1 MSPAATAPATKKT
14 ALQEKFENE
23 VLPKVREKFGITNPM
38 ALPRIEKVVINTGV
52 GKQLENNKLKPEV
65 RDTVLS
71 TLSTISGQKAVLLT
85 AKKSVANFKV
95 REGATSAAMVTLR
108 RERMW
113 SLLSRLIHLAIPRV
127 KDFRGL
133 KDTSFD
139 RQGNYS
145 FGFSE
150 QAVFPEIDM
159 GKVNF
164 SHGMHI
170 NISFRNSTPEISRF
184 VLAELGWPFKRE
196 ES

>member
-1 MSPAATAPATKKT
+1 MTATAAPTRIKT
-14 ALQEKFENE
+14 ALQEKFEKE
-23 VLPKVREKFGITNPM
+23 VLPRVKEKFGITNPM
-38 ALPRIEKVVINTGV
+38 ALPRLEKVVINTGM
-52 GKQLENNKLKPEV
+52 GKQLENNKLKPEI
-65 RDTVLS
+65 RDAVLG
-71 TLSTISGQKAVLLT
+71 TLAAVSGQKPVLLT

-108 RERMW
+108 RDRMW
-113 SLLSRLIHLAIPRV
+113 SLLQRVIHLAIPRV

-139 RQGNYS
+139 KQGNYS

-159 GKVNF
+159 GKVTF

-170 NISFRNSTPEISRF
+170 NVSFRNSNPAISRF

-196 ES
+196 DS

>member
-1 MSPAATAPATKKT
+1 MTATAAPTRVKT
-14 ALQEKFENE
+14 ALQEKFEKE
-23 VLPKVREKFGITNPM
+23 VLPRVKEKFGITNPM
-38 ALPRIEKVVINTGV
+38 ALPRLEKVVINTGM
-52 GKQLENNKLKPEV
+52 GKQLENNKLKPEI
-65 RDTVLS
+65 RDAVLG
-71 TLSTISGQKAVLLT
+71 TLAAVSGQKPVLLT

-108 RERMW
+108 RDRMW
-113 SLLSRLIHLAIPRV
+113 SLLQRVIHLAIPRV

-139 RQGNYS
+139 KQGNYS

-159 GKVNF
+159 GKVTF

-170 NISFRNSTPEISRF
+170 NVSFRNSNPAISRF

-196 ES
+196 DS

>member
-1 MSPAATAPATKKT
+1 MTATAAAPTRIKT
-14 ALQEKFENE
+14 ALQEKFEKE
-23 VLPKVREKFGITNPM
+23 VLPKVKEKFGITNPM
-38 ALPRIEKVVINTGV
+38 ALPRLEKVVINTGM
-52 GKQLENNKLKPEV
+52 GKQLENNKLKPEI
-65 RDTVLS
+65 RDAVLG
-71 TLSTISGQKAVLLT
+71 TLAAVSGQKPVLLT

-108 RERMW
+108 RDRMW
-113 SLLSRLIHLAIPRV
+113 SLLQRVIHLAIPRV

-139 RQGNYS
+139 KQGNYS

-159 GKVNF
+159 GKVTF

-170 NISFRNSTPEISRF
+170 NISFRNSNPAISRF

-196 ES
+196 DS

>member
-1 MSPAATAPATKKT
+1 MTATAAPTRVKT
-14 ALQEKFENE
+14 ALQEKFEKE
-23 VLPKVREKFGITNPM
+23 VLPRVKEKFGITNPM
-38 ALPRIEKVVINTGV
+38 ALPRLEKVVINTGM
-52 GKQLENNKLKPEV
+52 GKQLENNKLKPEI
-65 RDTVLS
+65 RDAVLG
-71 TLSTISGQKAVLLT
+71 TLAAVSGQKPVLLT

-108 RERMW
+108 RDRMW
-113 SLLSRLIHLAIPRV
+113 SLLQRVIHLAIPRV

-139 RQGNYS
+139 KQGNYS

-159 GKVNF
+159 GKVTF

-170 NISFRNSTPEISRF
+170 NVSFSNSNPAISRF

-196 ES
+196 DS

>member
-1 MSPAATAPATKKT
+1 MSTATPPKTSRKT
-14 ALQEKFENE
+14 AIQEKFENE
-23 VLPKVREKFGITNPM
+23 VLPKVKEKFGIDNPM
-38 ALPRIEKVVINTGV
+38 ALPRIEKIVVNTGM

-65 RDTVLS
+65 RDTILS
-71 TLSTISGQKAVLLT
+71 TLSTVTGQKPVLII

-95 REGATSAAMVTLR
+95 REGATSAAMVTVR

-113 SLLSRLIHLAIPRV
+113 GLLNRVIHLAIPRV

-139 RQGNYS
+139 KQGNYS

-170 NISFRNSTPEISRF
+170 NISFRNSTPAISRF

>member
-1 MSPAATAPATKKT
+1 MTATATAPKRVKPS
-14 ALQEKFENE
+14 LQEKFEKD
-23 VLPKVREKFGITNPM
+23 VLPKVMEKFGITNPM
-38 ALPRIEKVVINTGV
+38 ALPRIEKVVINTGM

-65 RDTVLS
+65 RDTVLG
-71 TLSTISGQKAVLLT
+71 TLATISGQKPVLLT

-95 REGATSAAMVTLR
+95 REGATSAAMVTVR
-108 RERMW
+108 RDRMW
-113 SLLSRLIHLAIPRV
+113 SLLERIMHLAIPRV

-133 KDTSFD
+133 KDSSFD
-139 RQGNYS
+139 KQGNYS

-159 GKVNF
+159 GKVTF

-170 NISFRNSTPEISRF
+170 NVSFRNSNPAISRF

-196 ES
+196 DS

>member
-1 MSPAATAPATKKT
+1 MSTATATPTSRKT
-14 ALQEKFENE
+14 AIQEKFENE
-23 VLPKVREKFGITNPM
+23 VLPKVQEKFGIANPM
-38 ALPRIEKVVINTGV
+38 ALPRLEKIVINTGM

-65 RDTVLS
+65 RDTILS
-71 TLSTISGQKAVLLT
+71 TLSTVTGQKPILII

-95 REGATSAAMVTLR
+95 REGATSAAMVTVR

-113 SLLSRLIHLAIPRV
+113 SLLNRLIHLAIPRV

-139 RQGNYS
+139 KQGNYS

-159 GKVNF
+159 TKVNF

-170 NISFRNSTPEISRF
+170 NISFSNSTPAISRF
-184 VLAELGWPFKRE
+184 VLAELGWPFKRGD
-196 ES
+196 S

>member
-1 MSPAATAPATKKT
+1 MTATAAPTRIKT
-14 ALQEKFENE
+14 ALQEKFEKE
-23 VLPKVREKFGITNPM
+23 VLPKVKEKFGITNPM
-38 ALPRIEKVVINTGV
+38 ALPRLEKVVINTGM
-52 GKQLENNKLKPEV
+52 GKQLENNKLKPEI
-65 RDTVLS
+65 RDAVLG
-71 TLSTISGQKAVLLT
+71 TLAAVSGQKPVLLT

-108 RERMW
+108 RDRMW
-113 SLLSRLIHLAIPRV
+113 SLLQRVIHLAIPRV

-139 RQGNYS
+139 KQGNYS

-159 GKVNF
+159 GKVTF

-170 NISFRNSTPEISRF
+170 NISFRNSNPAISRF

-196 ES
+196 DS

>member
-1 MSPAATAPATKKT
+1 MTATAAPTRVKT
-14 ALQEKFENE
+14 ALQEKFEKE
-23 VLPKVREKFGITNPM
+23 VLPRVKEKFGITNPM
-38 ALPRIEKVVINTGV
+38 ALPRLEKVVINTGM
-52 GKQLENNKLKPEV
+52 GKQLENNKLKPEI
-65 RDTVLS
+65 RDAVLG
-71 TLSTISGQKAVLLT
+71 TLAAVSGQKPVLLT

-95 REGATSAAMVTLR
+95 REGAISAAMVTLR
-108 RERMW
+108 RDRMW
-113 SLLSRLIHLAIPRV
+113 SLLQRVIHLAIPRV

-139 RQGNYS
+139 KQGNYS

-159 GKVNF
+159 GKVTF

-170 NISFRNSTPEISRF
+170 NVSFRNSNPAISRF

-196 ES
+196 DS

>member
-1 MSPAATAPATKKT
+1 MTATATPTRVKT
-14 ALQEKFENE
+14 ALQEKFEKE
-23 VLPKVREKFGITNPM
+23 VLPKVMEKFAITNPM
-38 ALPRIEKVVINTGV
+38 ALPRIEKVVINTGM
-52 GKQLENNKLKPEV
+52 GKQLENNKLKPEI
-65 RDTVLS
+65 RDAVLG
-71 TLSTISGQKAVLLT
+71 TLSTVSGQKPVLLI

-108 RERMW
+108 RDRMW
-113 SLLSRLIHLAIPRV
+113 SLLQRVIHLAIPRM

-133 KDTSFD
+133 KGSSFD
-139 RQGNYS
+139 QQGNYS

-159 GKVNF
+159 GKVSH

-170 NISFRNSTPEISRF
+170 NISLTNSNPQISRF

-196 ES
+196 DS

>member
-1 MSPAATAPATKKT
+1 MSTATAAPTSRKT
-14 ALQEKFENE
+14 AIQEKFENE
-23 VLPKVREKFGITNPM
+23 VLPKVKEKFGITNPM
-38 ALPRIEKVVINTGV
+38 ALPRIDKVVINTGM
-52 GKQLENNKLKPEV
+52 GKQLENNKLKPEI
-65 RDTVLS
+65 RDTILS
-71 TLSTISGQKAVLLT
+71 TLSTVSGQKAVLILSR
-85 AKKSVANFKV
+85 KSVANFKV
-95 REGATSAAMVTLR
+95 REGATASAMVTLR
-108 RERMW
+108 RDRMW
-113 SLLSRLIHLAIPRV
+113 SLISRLVHLAIPRV

-139 RQGNYS
+139 KQGNYS

-164 SHGMHI
+164 NHGMHI
-170 NISFRNSTPEISRF
+170 NISFRNSTPAISRF

>member
-1 MSPAATAPATKKT
+1 MSTATAPKTSRKT
-14 ALQEKFENE
+14 AIQEKFENE
-23 VLPKVREKFGITNPM
+23 VLPKVKEKFGIDNPM
-38 ALPRIEKVVINTGV
+38 ALPRLEKIVINTGM

-65 RDTVLS
+65 RDTILS
-71 TLSTISGQKAVLLT
+71 TLSTVTGQKPVLII
-85 AKKSVANFKV
+85 ARKSVANFKV
-95 REGATSAAMVTLR
+95 REGATSAAMVTVR

-113 SLLSRLIHLAIPRV
+113 SLLSRMIHLAIPRV

-139 RQGNYS
+139 KQGNYS
-145 FGFSE
+145 LGFSE

-159 GKVNF
+159 SKVNF

-170 NISFRNSTPEISRF
+170 NITFRNSTPAISRF

-196 ES
+196 EA

>member
-1 MSPAATAPATKKT
+1 MTATAAPTRIKT
-14 ALQEKFENE
+14 ALQEKFEKE
-23 VLPKVREKFGITNPM
+23 VLPKVKEKFGITNPM
-38 ALPRIEKVVINTGV
+38 ALPRIEKVVINTGM
-52 GKQLENNKLKPEV
+52 GKQLENNKLKPEI
-65 RDTVLS
+65 RDAVLG
-71 TLSTISGQKAVLLT
+71 TLAAVSGQKPVLLT

-108 RERMW
+108 RDRMW
-113 SLLSRLIHLAIPRV
+113 SLLQRVIHLAIPRV

-139 RQGNYS
+139 KQGNYS

-159 GKVNF
+159 GKVTF

-170 NISFRNSTPEISRF
+170 NVSFRNSNPAISRF

-196 ES
+196 DS

>member
-1 MSPAATAPATKKT
+1 MSTATATPTSRKS

-38 ALPRIEKVVINTGV
+38 ALPRLEKIVINTGM

-65 RDTVLS
+65 RDTILS
-71 TLSTISGQKAVLLT
+71 TLSTVSGQKPVLII

-95 REGATSAAMVTLR
+95 REGATSAAMVTVR

-113 SLLSRLIHLAIPRV
+113 SLLNRVINLAIPRV

-139 RQGNYS
+139 KQGNYS

-170 NISFRNSTPEISRF
+170 NISFRNSTPAISRF

-196 ES
+196 DS